1 MHEKDENGEWVD
13 IDNSLAL
20 EDNRIENQSA
30 ANRVSFA
37 PKAANAGRI
46 AKLEKSGHA
55 LEWSLSSTIVKPTA
69 QKAAADFVGP
79 LPAFRAEQTALNAE
93 AEAVIEPE
101 EAAAGEANNGF
112 MLCYESESLS
122 NPDFNAF
129 YTSNSAVAY
138 RPSGC
143 C

>member
-1 MHEKDENGEWVD
+1 MGRYRQ
-13 IDNSLAL
+13 LPCF

-101 EAAAGEANNGF
+101 EAAAEKQT
-112 MLCYESESLS
+112 MDLCCVMRVNHCPIRISMRFTRAI
-122 NPDFNAF
+122 P
-129 YTSNSAVAY
+129 
-138 RPSGC
+138 R
-143 C
+143 